1 MLTSAIISIVIG
13 LVLILFA
20 ILYKKNPGLRIGL
33 GTIGIALLFYGGFS
47 YGAIRPVAD
56 IETFDTGNKLQ
67 VEYPVKKVQV
77 ISPING
83 DSVSCRILTMG
94 VYPKVHD
101 KDIWVLLRPSDKK
114 YYPQSDYTNT
124 SYKEKGKWQVVT
136 RFGGNKGEEFDLVV
150 YETDSLAS
158 EFFSKTIAEW
168 KKTGEYEGITSAV
181 IPPGAKEVDR
191 IQVNLKY
198 DCRGVF

>member
-1 MLTSAIISIVIG
+1 MFTSVIISILIG
-13 LVLILFA
+13 LALILFS
-20 ILYKKNPGLRIGL
+20 ILYKKNPGLRIAL

-56 IETFDTGNKLQ
+56 IETFETGNKLQ

-77 ISPING
+77 VSPVDG
-83 DSVSCRILTMG
+83 DTVSCRILTMG

-124 SYKEKGKWQVVT
+124 SYKERGKWQVVT
-136 RFGGNKGEEFDLVV
+136 RFGGDKGEEFDLVV

-158 EFFSKTIAEW
+158 EFFTKTIAEW
-168 KKTGEYEGITSAV
+168 KKTGEYEGISSAV

-191 IQVNLKY
+191 IQVSLKN

>member
-1 MLTSAIISIVIG
+1 MFTSVIISIVIG
-13 LVLILFA
+13 LALILFS
-20 ILYKKNPGLRIGL
+20 ILYKKNPGLRIAL

-56 IETFDTGNKLQ
+56 IETFETGNKLQ

-77 ISPING
+77 VSPVDG
-83 DSVSCRILTMG
+83 DTVSCRILTMG

-124 SYKEKGKWQVVT
+124 SYKERGKWQVVT
-136 RFGGNKGEEFDLVV
+136 RFGGDKGEEFDLVV

-158 EFFSKTIAEW
+158 EFFTKTIAEW
-168 KKTGEYEGITSAV
+168 KKTGEYEGISSAV

-191 IQVNLKY
+191 IQVSLKN